1 MFGVATALAM
11 AAKRRVVG
19 DALSS
24 IQSLAELG
32 FKQGVCW
39 RFGKPLASGCG
50 RGCVACS
57 DHAAAAG
64 DAAGSAVPRASVAGR
79 PPIVDALQRRW
90 SVARQNALP
99 LGLCYLAFHG
109 IRTI

>member
-32 FKQGVCW
+32 FKQGVC
-39 RFGKPLASGCG
+39 
-50 RGCVACS
+50 
-57 DHAAAAG
+57 
-64 DAAGSAVPRASVAGR
+64 
-79 PPIVDALQRRW
+79 
-90 SVARQNALP
+90 
-99 LGLCYLAFHG
+99 
-109 IRTI
+109 